1 MSSQACVVQLLLP
14 QDEYSKGPQPLFVV
28 RNTVQGEEGMTD
40 QDLKNK
46 INEKLHNSHEE
57 AGFQSQCPQ
66 LPNLQRLWADLGN
79 CTCNKYRGVRL
90 TLVSCARDCH
100 C

>member
-57 AGFQSQCPQ
+57 AGFQSHTAAK
-66 LPNLQRLWADLGN
+66 LAEALG
-79 CTCNKYRGVRL
+79 RPGGL
-90 TLVSCARDCH
+90 HS
-100 C
+100 

>member
-1 MSSQACVVQLLLP
+1 MSSQACVVQLLLS
-14 QDEYSKGPQPLFVV
+14 QDEYLKGPEPLFVV

-46 INEKLHNSHEE
+46 INKKLHNSREE
-57 AGFQSQCPQ
+57 AGFQSQYPH
-66 LPNLQRLWADLGN
+66 LPNLQRLWGDLGD
-79 CTCNKYRGVRL
+79 CTWNKYRAVCL
-90 TLVSCARDCH
+90 TLASRARDSC